1 MKDRVIAID
10 GPAASGKSTI
20 ANAIA
25 DRLNIPYIN
34 TGAMYRAVAW
44 KAIASYGVTADRL
57 SDEALQGLLGN
68 LVLDYVA
75 NDAGKYEIRVNGE
88 FPGDKLRSPEVT
100 ALSSPLSAVP
110 SVRAYLLERQ
120 REFAQL
126 GLIVMEGRD
135 IGTVIF
141 PHARYKFFL
150 TASPEERARR
160 RLCQNG
166 EVIDGATLESVAKEI
181 AQRDLQ
187 DSTRAVAPLKQA
199 EDAVLIDSTGLEA
212 IQVADKI
219 LDRVRAHYS
228 TYRVSY
234 GDTDQMGV
242 VYYANYLEFF
252 ERSRTEMLRDA
263 ELPYR
268 KLEDL
273 GYYLPVSEVHCKYFA
288 SARYDDLLTFKSW
301 VADLGNVRMV
311 ITTEIYCGDKLLVRG
326 LVTLACVN
334 TKGRPCRIPDLLS
347 DACPIIPL

>member
-25 DRLNIPYIN
+25 ERLHIPYIN
-34 TGAMYRAVAW
+34 TGGMYRAVAW
-44 KAIASYGVTADRL
+44 YVARHGISADHINE
-57 SDEALQGLLGN
+57 EALPELLGG
-68 LVLDYVA
+68 LTLDYVA
-75 NDAGKYEIRVNGE
+75 GASGKYEIRVNGE
-88 FPGDKLRSPEVT
+88 FPGEQLRAPEIT

-110 SVRAYLLERQ
+110 AVRNYLLERQ
-120 REFAQL
+120 REFAKL

-141 PHARYKFFL
+141 PNARYKFFL

-166 EVIDGATLESVAKEI
+166 EVVDGATLESVAKEI

-187 DSTRAVAPLKQA
+187 DSTRPIAPLKQA
-199 EDAVLIDSTGLEA
+199 ADAVPIDSTGLEVP
-212 IQVADKI
+212 QVVDRI
-219 LDRVRAHYS
+219 LDRIRSHYS

-263 ELPYR
+263 DLPYR
-268 KLEDL
+268 KLEEL
-273 GYYLPVSEVHCKYFA
+273 GYYLPVSEVNCKYFS

-301 VADLGNVRMV
+301 VADIGNVRMV

-334 TKGRPCRIPDLLS
+334 TKGRPCRIPEVLAN
-347 DACPIIPL
+347 ACPVISL

>member
-25 DRLNIPYIN
+25 ERLKIPYIN

-44 KAIASYGVTADRL
+44 HAVSRGVTADNL
-57 SDEALQGLLGN
+57 SDEALREVLES
-68 LVLDYVA
+68 LVLEYVA
-75 NDAGKYEIRVNGE
+75 GSSGKYEIRVNGE
-88 FPGDKLRSPEVT
+88 FPGDRLRSPGVT

-120 REFAQL
+120 REFARL

-141 PHARYKFFL
+141 PGARYKFFL

-181 AQRDLQ
+181 AERDLQ
-187 DSTRAVAPLKQA
+187 DSTRPIAPLKQA
-199 EDAVLIDSTGLEA
+199 EDAVRVDSTGLDVS
-212 IQVADKI
+212 QVAEKI
-219 LDRVRAHYS
+219 LDRIRSHYS
-228 TYRVSY
+228 TYRVCY

-268 KLEDL
+268 KLEGL
-273 GYYLPVSEVHCKYFA
+273 GYYLPVSEVNCKYFS

-301 VADLGNVRMV
+301 VSEMGSVRMV
-311 ITTEIYCGDKLLVRG
+311 IATEIYCEDKLLVRG

-334 TKGRPCRIPDLLS
+334 TKGRPCRIPEILAN
-347 DACPIIPL
+347 ACPVIPL